1 MSDSRRTMSFVTA
14 TLRERDGVRELVAP
28 QPGYFR
34 DAVPVGSVVAPG
46 AALGV
51 LEVLG
56 RQLVVRAPEGAY
68 GQVGPTTD
76 PNVGVGQRA
85 RRPVGHGDVLLLLSD
100 ALATMAGQG
109 AEGSAGAVGGGG
121 ALRFRAPTSGRF
133 YARPA
138 PDKAPFVAVGDIV
151 TNGTCVGLL
160 EVMKTFNRIH
170 YGGDGL
176 PPQARVTRIVAADQ
190 SDLDTGDVVLELEP
204 V

>member
-1 MSDSRRTMSFVTA
+1 MSDSRRTLPFVAA

-34 DAVPVGSVVAPG
+34 DEIPVGSVVAPG
-46 AALGV
+46 TVLGV

-56 RQLVVRAPEGAY
+56 RQLTVRAPEGAY
-68 GQVGPTTD
+68 GQVGPTAE
-76 PNVGVGQRA
+76 PRAGFGLRA
-85 RRPVGHGDVLLLLSD
+85 RRPVAHGEVLLVLSD
-100 ALATMAGQG
+100 ALAAMTGQG
-109 AEGSAGAVGGGG
+109 AEGSAGAVGSGG

-176 PPQARVTRIVAADQ
+176 PAQAKVTRVVAADQ